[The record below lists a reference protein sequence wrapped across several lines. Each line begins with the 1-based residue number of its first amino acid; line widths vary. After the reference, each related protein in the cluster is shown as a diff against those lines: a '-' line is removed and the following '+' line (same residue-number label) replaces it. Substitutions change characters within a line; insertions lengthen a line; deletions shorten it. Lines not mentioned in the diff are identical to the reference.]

1 MNSPTPTSP
10 SALADAQASPA
21 ASAAGTTTS
30 AVLTSTAVSSG
41 STEKLSVAKYHAL
54 HQEKHAKKKSSS
66 LAGIKHPAVSLKELF
81 GEDFE
86 EDIVDYDD
94 VEEGELEGK
103 TPAPVSSSEDTP
115 DLPLGSRRPR
125 DEVANASSL
134 KRPRIDEEASP
145 MLRALTAPR
154 TDPPVRAPWMPTEAQ
169 IHDRF
174 GASSPPNPILL
185 YSCNSINDDDVA
197 REVVFESETQRRDYY
212 IGLFHEL
219 RYFAAKKT
227 SRKSKVPEWQAL
239 CQSWNAFVDNFN
251 KDPKAYR
258 ERVVATRDRFYT
270 YTSRG
275 KCERLHDQ
283 SMEAGISCA
292 VLFGTFYPCCPPGA
306 ARLSESDLTGY
317 TLTRVP
323 DHIKGS
329 VLVSSHAKLRVLW
342 LTAALLVQDL
352 ILQVMVGFVRP
363 HHFWNVLH
371 QDVPRL
377 PRISLG
383 RKSSPTNTK
392 TNPLRV
398 RSLMSHDPLHN
409 PADRSTR
416 NGGGGGGNTPS
427 VWSTL

>member
-1 MNSPTPTSP
+1 
-10 SALADAQASPA
+10 
-21 ASAAGTTTS
+21 
-30 AVLTSTAVSSG
+30 
-41 STEKLSVAKYHAL
+41 
-54 HQEKHAKKKSSS
+54 
-66 LAGIKHPAVSLKELF
+66 
-81 GEDFE
+81 
-86 EDIVDYDD
+86 
-94 VEEGELEGK
+94 
-103 TPAPVSSSEDTP
+103 
-115 DLPLGSRRPR
+115 
-125 DEVANASSL
+125 
-134 KRPRIDEEASP
+134 
-145 MLRALTAPR
+145 MLRALTAPC
-154 TDPPVRAPWMPTEAQ
+154 TDPPVRTPWMPTEAQ

-197 REVVFESETQRRDYY
+197 KEVDFESETQRRDYY

-292 VLFGTFYPCCPPGA
+292 VLFGTFCPCCPPGA

-342 LTAALLVQDL
+342 STAALPVQDL

-363 HHFWNVLH
+363 HHFRNVLH

-377 PRISLG
+377 PRVSLG

-392 TNPLRV
+392 TNLLRV

-416 NGGGGGGNTPS
+416 VAQRRRRGRKHSLCKVNAMTTTIVPC
-427 VWSTL
+427 TMELLH